1 MEELHLSSLEVGV
14 GVVGPDQHYQLTKML
29 QFLSI
34 VFLVFQKRRDVHMSK
49 LYEVTME
56 KVSLNHL
63 LLLLMVNV

>member
-1 MEELHLSSLEVGV
+1 MEEFHLSSLEVGV
-14 GVVGPDQHYQLTKML
+14 GVVEPDQHYQLTKML

-34 VFLVFQKRRDVHMSK
+34 VFLVFQKWRDVHMSK